1 MFDLR
6 SFIKRGLLDAVGRL
20 SDYQV
25 ILNATG
31 WFDKG
36 VLLEEDLEEIQ
47 QALNNKPITEEKEIP
62 VEIVED
68 EEEEVEE

>member
-6 SFIKRGLLDAVGRL
+6 SFVKRGLLDAVGRL

-31 WFDKG
+31 WFEKG

-47 QALNNKPITEEKEIP
+47 QALNSKPTEEKEIT
-62 VEIVED
+62 V
-68 EEEEVEE
+68 EVEEDTKDEE